1 MENEL
6 WENDLSSIQGS
17 VVDYI
22 LKKWEFDTKNKSDEE
37 KIMFMKAIFKAEY
50 LDQYDE
56 LEVLGYAEAVCVQ
69 REKTYKENKK
79 KDGLIESME
88 DYIKELE
95 NLNNTYWNGIKE
107 NNRNLRLCLIINI
120 ICWIIVIINSISLY

>member
-1 MENEL
+1 
-6 WENDLSSIQGS
+6 
-17 VVDYI
+17 
-22 LKKWEFDTKNKSDEE
+22 
-37 KIMFMKAIFKAEY
+37 MFMKAIFKAEY

-56 LEVLGYAEAVCVQ
+56 LEVLGYAEVMSTQ

-107 NNRNLRLCLIINI
+107 NNRILRLCLIINI
-120 ICWIIVIINSISLY
+120 IFWIIVIIKTINL